1 MHGVRWSRYSE
12 DTHSRTHLDKTPVR
26 EGAWRQGLECRAP
39 ESSAWL
45 VGCLGLGQDVFGR
58 LVNRNAAHTAALK
71 GSPTPTWAS
80 GPLMEAE
87 PQLLPTCL

>member
-26 EGAWRQGLECRAP
+26 EGAWQQGLECRVP

-45 VGCLGLGQDVFGR
+45 VGWLGLGQDVFGR

-71 GSPTPTWAS
+71 AAP
-80 GPLMEAE
+80 PLPGLRALVEAE
-87 PQLLPTCL
+87 PQLLPTCF